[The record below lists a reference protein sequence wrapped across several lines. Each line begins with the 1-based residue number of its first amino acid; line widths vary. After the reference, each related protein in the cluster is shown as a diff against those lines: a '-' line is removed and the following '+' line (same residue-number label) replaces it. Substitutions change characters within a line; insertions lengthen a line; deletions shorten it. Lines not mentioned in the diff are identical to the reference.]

1 MSSLD
6 SYQLLT
12 LIFGVV
18 VIGKVVTDYNKKAD
32 DLTPKLA
39 NFYNIITLGLP
50 FLFAGYA
57 FLISGAT
64 GESAYTYK
72 MLVIGLSLAS
82 ILLFITS
89 GNGEAVTP
97 ASGASGGELWVGGP
111 GAAFATPWKSVA
123 GRTGLPLAL
132 GALFALPLVYFS
144 MP

>member
-32 DLTPKLA
+32 GLTPKLA
-39 NFYNIITLGLP
+39 NFYNVVTLGLP
-50 FLFAGYA
+50 FLFACYA

-64 GESAYTYK
+64 GDSAYTYK

-82 ILLFITS
+82 FILFIAS
-89 GNGEAVTP
+89 GNGDTVGVDSAG
-97 ASGASGGELWVGGP
+97 SMWIGGP
-111 GAAFATPWKSVA
+111 SGSFTTAWKSVA
-123 GRTGLPLAL
+123 GRTGLPLAI
-132 GALFALPLVYFS
+132 GSLFALPLVYFS